1 MRMTTRRALALLLLI
16 GLVPATAGAQ
26 EPEPAVPITQ
36 DIPEPEI
43 FTRAD
48 AEMVLDLEEAIQT
61 AIDKSYQIYRLEQ
74 SYLRSQLGVEA
85 AQRSLRTQV
94 NLRSTLP
101 SISQGINPQLV
112 GNDIYYIRSGNS
124 NARLNLDL
132 SQPLI
137 TNGRITLSS
146 GMYGSEFFQELP
158 TAETRRRSFQPSV
171 GVSFQQPLF
180 QYNEIKGTLQQAE
193 LAFQSIRLS
202 YTEDE
207 LARINQV
214 TQQFYN
220 LFRQQRELEIAAER
234 FRQSAANNQTGIR
247 KYQAG
252 LIPEVEYLNLSVRQA
267 EDEVALEQAKNTHQ
281 QTQFAFN
288 RLVGLPL
295 ETAIW
300 VEAELEYTPIEVEQE
315 RAVEL
320 ALANRSDVRRAEIQ
334 LEQAELSLDQ
344 TLSQGRPDLQLN
356 LGYDITGNSG
366 ITLGSEDPWGKHIT
380 AAMEKENRSPNTN
393 ISLTLRIPVF
403 DAGVNRSRVERQL
416 STIREQERAIS
427 EAEEDLRQQVINQ
440 VKAVQ
445 SAMKRLEIQ
454 EQSVR
459 VAQTSYDI
467 TQKRYERGEITFEQ
481 LSQSQDTLTRSN
493 QTYLGDWI
501 AYQTAK
507 ARLRELTIWDW
518 ENDQPMTQRTTP
530 PEPFQ
535 NK

>member
-1 MRMTTRRALALLLLI
+1 MRMMTRRALALLLLI
-16 GLVPATAGAQ
+16 GLVPATAAAQ
-26 EPEPAVPITQ
+26 EPQPAVPVIQ
-36 DIPEPEI
+36 GVPEPEI

-48 AEMVLDLEEAIQT
+48 AEMVLDLDGAIQT
-61 AIDKSYQIYRLEQ
+61 AIDLSYRMYQLEQ

-85 AQRSLRTQV
+85 ARRSLRTQV
-94 NLRSTLP
+94 NLRATLP

-112 GNDIYYIRSGNS
+112 GNDIYYIRSGMN
-124 NARLNLDL
+124 NARLNVDL
-132 SQPLI
+132 AQPLI
-137 TNGRITLSS
+137 TNGRITLST
-146 GMYGSEFFQELP
+146 GMVGSETFQQLP
-158 TAETRRRSFQPSV
+158 DRDTERRSFQPSV
-171 GVSFQQPLF
+171 GISFQQPLF
-180 QYNEIKGTLQQAE
+180 QYNEIKGSLRSAE

-267 EDEVALEQAKNTHQ
+267 EDEVALEQSKNSHQ

-300 VEAELEYTPIEVEQE
+300 VEADLEYIPIEVDQGQ
-315 RAVEL
+315 AVER

-334 LEQAELSLDQ
+334 LEQAELSLEQ
-344 TLSQGRPDLQLN
+344 TLSRGRPDLQLN

-366 ITLGSEDPWGKHIT
+366 ITLTSEDPWSDHFT

-393 ISLTLRIPVF
+393 ISLTLRLPVF
-403 DAGVNRSRVERQL
+403 DAGVNRSNVERQL
-416 STIREQERAIS
+416 SSIREQERAIT
-427 EAEEDLRQQVINQ
+427 EAEEDLRQQAINQ

-459 VAQTSYDI
+459 VTQTAYDI

-481 LSQSQDTLTRSN
+481 LSQSQDTLTRAN
-493 QTYLGDWI
+493 QQYLSDWI

-507 ARLRELTIWDW
+507 ARLRELTLWDW
-518 ENDQPMTQRTTP
+518 ENDRPVTQRTAP

-535 NK
+535 NR